1 MTYSLS
7 ISVMIMDY
15 GELPCEYR

>member
-1 MTYSLS
+1 
-7 ISVMIMDY
+7 MIMDY